1 MMQMTFQQLE
11 DRSVNF
17 VEVCIYTELGCDPSE
32 GEYSM
37 IISSFIGALDISSI
51 GGVDD
56 VSLIKDCIEN
66 NFEEIELA
74 KEGCTQVILKEAGEW
89 EDVFWHK
96 YYVIERVCAFE
107 A

>member
-1 MMQMTFQQLE
+1 MQMTFQQLE

-37 IISSFIGALDISSI
+37 I
-51 GGVDD
+51 
-56 VSLIKDCIEN
+56 KDCIEN

-74 KEGCTQVILKEAGEW
+74 KEGCTQVILKESGEW